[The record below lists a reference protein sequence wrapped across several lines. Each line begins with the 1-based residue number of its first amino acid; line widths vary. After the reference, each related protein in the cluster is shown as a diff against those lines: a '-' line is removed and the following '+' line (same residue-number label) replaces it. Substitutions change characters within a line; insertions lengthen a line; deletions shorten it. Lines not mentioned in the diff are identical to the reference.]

1 MDRRTVHSLSRA
13 PVVLIAL
20 LGVALL
26 GFATGCTGS
35 PASTSAWQGTSDRTI
50 GTLIAALGT
59 ARIVVREVAQDDVQ
73 QSYAVVTV
81 TDVIETSSKE
91 LSGYQVG
98 QPPDRLHRAHDEVVR
113 TLQGALALLVEVRV
127 EIGSPGLT
135 ADAARRLLHEIDVA
149 RDRLDDLDRAVMSSP
164 AAVGAG

>member
-1 MDRRTVHSLSRA
+1 MDRRTVHPLSRA
-13 PVVLIAL
+13 PVVL
-20 LGVALL
+20 VALL
-26 GFATGCTGS
+26 GLATGCTGS

-73 QSYAVVTV
+73 HSYAVVTV

-127 EIGSPGLT
+127 ELGSPGLT
-135 ADAARRLLHEIDVA
+135 RDAARRLLDEIDVA
-149 RDRLDDLDRAVMSSP
+149 RDQLDELDSAVMSSP
-164 AAVGAG
+164 ASVGAG